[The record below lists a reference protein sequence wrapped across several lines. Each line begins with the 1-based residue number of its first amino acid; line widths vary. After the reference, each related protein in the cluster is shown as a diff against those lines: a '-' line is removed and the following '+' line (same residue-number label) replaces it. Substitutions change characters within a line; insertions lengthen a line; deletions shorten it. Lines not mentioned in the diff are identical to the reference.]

1 MAQKKAVTVKKV
13 SLKDKIEN
21 KTARIAVVGLGYVG
35 LPLAVEFAKAG
46 YHVTGID
53 VSEQKVKMLNKG
65 KNYIQ
70 DVDDVILARLVKDG
84 LLTATTDYSVVSSI
98 DCISVCVPTPL
109 SKTGDPD
116 ISYMLDARNAILP
129 HLKSPSLF
137 VLESTTYPGSTHEL
151 LIATLQDKG
160 LKIGKDVHVAFSPE
174 RVDPGN
180 PVYQTHNTPK
190 VIGGATST
198 CTRLACALY
207 GSIMETVVPVSSCTA
222 AEMTKLLENTFRSI
236 NIGLVN
242 EIAIMCKYL
251 NVDVWE
257 VIGAAGTK
265 PFGFMP
271 FYPGPGLGGH
281 CIPID
286 PLYLS
291 WKLKTLDY
299 KARFIE
305 LADEVNSYMPDHVV
319 TLISDALNTRKKS
332 INGSK
337 ILMLGV
343 AYKKDIDDIRES
355 PALTIYER
363 LRERGGKICYHD
375 PYIPSFRTDGTVAKS
390 KPLTAR
396 LLNSCD
402 CVVIV
407 TDHSCIDYADVVKQA
422 QLIVDTRNATKGI
435 RKTKKIIKL

>member
-1 MAQKKAVTVKKV
+1 MARKKV
-13 SLKDKIEN
+13 KRTVPVPLKDKIEQR
-21 KTARIAVVGLGYVG
+21 TARVAVVGLGYVG
-35 LPLAVEFAKAG
+35 LPLAVEFARAG

-53 VSEQKVKMLNKG
+53 ISEQKVALLNKG
-65 KNYIQ
+65 TNYIQ
-70 DVDDVILARLVKDG
+70 DVDDVELARLVKEG
-84 LLTATTDYSVVSSI
+84 LLTATTDYAVISSI

-116 ISYMLDARNAILP
+116 ISYMLEARDAILP
-129 HLKSPSLF
+129 CLRSPSLF
-137 VLESTTYPGSTHEL
+137 ILESTTYPGSTQEL
-151 LIATLQDKG
+151 LVTPLEEKG
-160 LKIGKDVHVAFSPE
+160 FTVGRDVHVAFSPE

-180 PVYQTHNTPK
+180 AVYQTHNTPK
-190 VIGGATST
+190 VIGGVTRS
-198 CTRLACALY
+198 CTRMACALY

-251 NVDVWE
+251 DVDVWE
-257 VIGAAGTK
+257 VISAASTK

-271 FYPGPGLGGH
+271 FFPGPGLGGH

-305 LADEVNSYMPDHVV
+305 LADEINSYMPEHVI
-319 TLISDALNTRKKS
+319 TLISDALNTRRKS

-337 ILMLGV
+337 ILLLGV
-343 AYKKDIDDIRES
+343 AYKKDIDDMRES

-363 LRERGGKICYHD
+363 LRERGGRVCYHD
-375 PYIPSFRTDGTVAKS
+375 PHIPSFRTDAAVVSSVK
-390 KPLTAR
+390 LTPR
-396 LLNSCD
+396 LLTSCD
-402 CVVIV
+402 CVVIL
-407 TDHSCIDYADVVKQA
+407 TDHSCIDYKTIVNNA
-422 QLIVDTRNATKGI
+422 QLVVDTRNATRDF
-435 RKTKKIIKL
+435 RKNKKIIKL

>member
-1 MAQKKAVTVKKV
+1 MTKTKKV
-13 SLKDKIEN
+13 LNAQDLLKAKISG
-21 KTARIAVVGLGYVG
+21 KTAQLAVIGLGYVG

-46 YHVTGID
+46 FTVTGID
-53 VSEQKVKMLNKG
+53 ISKKKVDDLNAG

-70 DVDDVILARLVKDG
+70 DVDTAELAQLVESGRLR
-84 LLTATTDYSVVSSI
+84 ATNDYAAIKKV

-116 ISYMLDARNAILP
+116 ISFMLEARDAILP
-129 HLKSPSLF
+129 FLRPGTLF

-151 LIATLQDKG
+151 LVNPLNDRGFQV
-160 LKIGKDVHVAFSPE
+160 GKDVFVAFSPE

-180 PVYQTHNTPK
+180 PMYKTSNTPK
-190 VIGGATST
+190 VIGGATKT
-198 CTRLACALY
+198 CTALACELY
-207 GSIMETVVPVSSCTA
+207 ASVMDTVIPVSSCTA

-242 EIAIMCKYL
+242 EIAIMCKFL
-251 NVDVWE
+251 DVDVWE
-257 VIGAAGTK
+257 VIRAASTK
-265 PFGFMP
+265 PFGYMP

-305 LADEVNSYMPDHVV
+305 LADEVNSSMPDQVI
-319 TLISDALNTRKKS
+319 TLVSDALNTRKKS
-332 INGSK
+332 INGSR
-337 ILMLGV
+337 ILLLGI
-343 AYKKDIDDIRES
+343 AYKKDIDDLRES

-363 LRERGGKICYHD
+363 LKKRGARLLFHD
-375 PYIPSFRTDGTVAKS
+375 PYIPSFRTDDGVMTSVK
-390 KPLTAR
+390 LTTR
-396 LLNSCD
+396 LLKSVD

-407 TDHSCIDYADVVKQA
+407 TDHSSIDYRAVVTHA
-422 QLIVDTRNATKGI
+422 SLVVDTRNATSGI
-435 RKTKKIIKL
+435 KNKKIIKL